1 MVKQYWPGGRSVES
15 LVADVEQAVRSGSLT
30 DGSLLP
36 PVREL
41 ANRLDLSATT
51 VANAYRTLR
60 LRGIARGEGRRG
72 TFINA
77 LSSVGD
83 VDVEVPDGTRNL
95 ARGNPDPALLP
106 DLRSHLMKAI
116 PNSPDLYGSDL
127 IDDNLA
133 QACREMFV
141 SDGVPNGKLIL
152 CNGALDGIER
162 LLLTQLRPG
171 DGVAVEDPC
180 FAASH
185 RLILGLGLVPVPV
198 AIDDFGMTPG
208 ALAEALK
215 NNNVRAVIATP
226 RAHNPTGAAFN
237 DERASALGKVLR
249 KHPDLLVIEDDH
261 AGPVAGVKAHSVC
274 HGLSRWAI
282 VRSFSKWLS
291 PDFRTA
297 AMIGD
302 DITIERVASRYL
314 LGAGWVSHMLQ
325 RTIASALRGR
335 EVAKGVARAAA
346 TYTSRRVALV
356 DSLADIGISA
366 TGVSGLNVWIP
377 VTSEAAVVS
386 GLISRG
392 WAVAPGEVF
401 RMKTGPAIRV
411 TTASLDV
418 DQASEFANDLRLA
431 MAHRTRSQSPTR

>member
-1 MVKQYWPGGRSVES
+1 MKQYWPGGRSVES

-152 CNGALDGIER
+152 CNGALDGI
-162 LLLTQLRPG
+162 G
-171 DGVAVEDPC
+171 KASAG
-180 FAASH
+180 SH
-185 RLILGLGLVPVPV
+185 RR
-198 AIDDFGMTPG
+198 FW
-208 ALAEALK
+208 
-215 NNNVRAVIATP
+215 
-226 RAHNPTGAAFN
+226 N
-237 DERASALGKVLR
+237 DARR
-249 KHPDLLVIEDDH
+249 T
-261 AGPVAGVKAHSVC
+261 C
-274 HGLSRWAI
+274 
-282 VRSFSKWLS
+282 RSPKEQQCSS
-291 PDFRTA
+291 GHRNT
-297 AMIGD
+297 
-302 DITIERVASRYL
+302 
-314 LGAGWVSHMLQ
+314 
-325 RTIASALRGR
+325 
-335 EVAKGVARAAA
+335 ARA
-346 TYTSRRVALV
+346 
-356 DSLADIGISA
+356 
-366 TGVSGLNVWIP
+366 
-377 VTSEAAVVS
+377 
-386 GLISRG
+386 
-392 WAVAPGEVF
+392 
-401 RMKTGPAIRV
+401 
-411 TTASLDV
+411 
-418 DQASEFANDLRLA
+418 
-431 MAHRTRSQSPTR
+431 QSDWSCIQ